1 MKTKKYDLNFI
12 TTHLISQKDF
22 KPYPN
27 NPEQWKAQVPDSI
40 LKHLIQE
47 AESEINYVFQPIS
60 ASVALTYVRSGDRSE
75 HAAISFGKR
84 AVLLKFILAESME
97 HKGRFMEPI
106 VNGLWSI

>member
-1 MKTKKYDLNFI
+1 MKKFIILFLLLMQLYGIAQIHNRNILQKNYDLNFI
-12 TTHLISQKDF
+12 TAHLISQKDF

-60 ASVALTYVRSGDRSE
+60 ASVALTYVRSGE
-75 HAAISFGKR
+75 IGR
-84 AVLLKFILAESME
+84 AHV
-97 HKGRFMEPI
+97 
-106 VNGLWSI
+106 